1 MKTVILRTRKR
12 TKNNSF
18 SDALF
23 RTLSVTPSV
32 GLFSKLITTS
42 APLPKSAFSPRLF
55 QASAAPRPENPDSL
69 NPGFILLRVG
79 LGGRKFP
86 MSVPFRG
93 RSPYAPGP
101 HRDALHACITA

>member
-1 MKTVILRTRKR
+1 MKTVILRIRKR

-32 GLFSKLITTS
+32 SLFSTS

-55 QASAAPRPENPDSL
+55 QASAAPRPRL
-69 NPGFILLRVG
+69 GQKAQIL
-79 LGGRKFP
+79 
-86 MSVPFRG
+86 
-93 RSPYAPGP
+93 
-101 HRDALHACITA
+101 

>member
-32 GLFSKLITTS
+32 SLFSKLITTS

-55 QASAAPRPENPDSL
+55 QASAARL
-69 NPGFILLRVG
+69 GQKTQIL
-79 LGGRKFP
+79 
-86 MSVPFRG
+86 
-93 RSPYAPGP
+93 
-101 HRDALHACITA
+101 